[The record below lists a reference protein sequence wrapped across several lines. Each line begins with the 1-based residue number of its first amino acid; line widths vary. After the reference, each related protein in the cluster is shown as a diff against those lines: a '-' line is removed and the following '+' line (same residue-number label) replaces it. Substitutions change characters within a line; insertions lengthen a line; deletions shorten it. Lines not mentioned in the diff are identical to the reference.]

1 MFVVNSFLSGN
12 RMKKRSTKGGGPFML
27 FHLKATRIRRAPLI
41 RDAFWG
47 LVKSDA
53 GTLRNEV
60 PASLSP
66 LPPGGLEWNAR
77 GGAEVCDVGKQKT
90 GVRTSLFHLSEIK
103 VE

>member
-1 MFVVNSFLSGN
+1 MTTNGEDVVFVVL
-12 RMKKRSTKGGGPFML
+12 L
-27 FHLKATRIRRAPLI
+27 FSLPLKATRIRRAPLI
-41 RDAFWG
+41 RAAFWG
-47 LVKSDA
+47 LVISDA
-53 GTLRNEV
+53 GTLRDEV

-90 GVRTSLFHLSEIK
+90 GVRASLFHLSEIK